1 MQIIFKKERYILP
14 EKAKFYYK
22 LDYLLRTIMAI
33 LTVLGIVSF
42 RFFVLGKQLEYL
54 LFSIIIGI
62 IFIVGGICIWKIV
75 PLKYEN
81 YSYSFDKEGITLVRG
96 VFFKVKEFL
105 PYNTIQDVTL
115 EKGPIL
121 SKLNL
126 ANIKIKGIN
135 SVLTIDTIDEELA
148 EEIKENILKEINE
161 RLIKKNA

>member
-54 LFSIIIGI
+54 IFSIIIGI

-81 YSYSFDKEGITLVRG
+81 YSYSFDKEGVSLVRG

-148 EEIKENILKEINE
+148 EEIKENILKERSLYNVE
-161 RLIKKNA
+161 Y

>member
-62 IFIVGGICIWKIV
+62 IFIIGGVCIWKII

-148 EEIKENILKEINE
+148 EEIKENILKERSLYNVE
-161 RLIKKNA
+161 Y

>member
-14 EKAKFYYK
+14 ENAKFYYK

-42 RFFVLGKQLEYL
+42 RFFVLEKQLEYL
-54 LFSIIIGI
+54 LFSIIIGL

-148 EEIKENILKEINE
+148 EEIKENILKERSLYNVE
-161 RLIKKNA
+161 Y

>member
-1 MQIIFKKERYILP
+1 MQIIFKKERYILS

-33 LTVLGIVSF
+33 LTVLGIMSF
-42 RFFVLGKQLEYL
+42 RFFVLEKQLEYL
-54 LFSIIIGI
+54 LFSIIIGL

-81 YSYSFDKEGITLVRG
+81 YSYSFDKEGVSLVRG

-148 EEIKENILKEINE
+148 EEIKENILKERSLYNVE
-161 RLIKKNA
+161 Y

>member
-54 LFSIIIGI
+54 LFSIIIGL

-135 SVLTIDTIDEELA
+135 SVLTIDIIDEELA
-148 EEIKENILKEINE
+148 EEIKENILKERSLYNVE
-161 RLIKKNA
+161 Y

>member
-54 LFSIIIGI
+54 LFSIIIGL
-62 IFIVGGICIWKIV
+62 IFKVGGICIWKIV

-148 EEIKENILKEINE
+148 EEIKENILKERSLYNVE
-161 RLIKKNA
+161 Y

>member
-54 LFSIIIGI
+54 LFSIIIGL

-105 PYNTIQDVTL
+105 PYHTIQDVTL

-135 SVLTIDTIDEELA
+135 SVLTIDAIDEELA
-148 EEIKENILKEINE
+148 EEIKENILKERSLYNVE
-161 RLIKKNA
+161 Y

>member
-54 LFSIIIGI
+54 IFSINIGI

-126 ANIKIKGIN
+126 VNIKIKGIN

-148 EEIKENILKEINE
+148 EEIKENILKERSLYNVE
-161 RLIKKNA
+161 Y

>member
-42 RFFVLGKQLEYL
+42 RFFVLEKQLEYL
-54 LFSIIIGI
+54 LFSIIIGL

-105 PYNTIQDVTL
+105 TYNTIQDVTL

-148 EEIKENILKEINE
+148 EEIKENILKERSLYNVE
-161 RLIKKNA
+161 Y

>member
-14 EKAKFYYK
+14 EKAKFYYN
-22 LDYLLRTIMAI
+22 LDYLLRTIMYF
-33 LTVLGIVSF
+33 LTVFGIASF
-42 RFFVLGKQLEYL
+42 RFFVLDKHIEYL
-54 LFSIIIGI
+54 IFSIIIGI
-62 IFIVGGICIWKIV
+62 IFIIGGVCIWKII

-81 YSYSFDKEGITLVRG
+81 YSYSFDKEGVSLVRG

-148 EEIKENILKEINE
+148 EEIKENILKERSLYNVE
-161 RLIKKNA
+161 Y

>member
-1 MQIIFKKERYILP
+1 MPIIFKKERYILP
-14 EKAKFYYK
+14 EKAKLYYK
-22 LDYLLRTIMAI
+22 IDYLLGIMVSTSI
-33 LTVLGIVSF
+33 VLGIASF
-42 RFFVLGKQLEYL
+42 RFFVLDKQLEYL

-62 IFIVGGICIWKIV
+62 FFIIGGVCIWKII

-81 YSYSFDKEGITLVRG
+81 YSYSFDKEGVSLVRG

-148 EEIKENILKEINE
+148 EEIKENILKERSLYNVE
-161 RLIKKNA
+161 Y

>member
-1 MQIIFKKERYILP
+1 
-14 EKAKFYYK
+14 
-22 LDYLLRTIMAI
+22 MAI

-54 LFSIIIGI
+54 LFSIIIGL

-148 EEIKENILKEINE
+148 EEIKENILKERSLYNVE
-161 RLIKKNA
+161 Y

>member
-1 MQIIFKKERYILP
+1 MPIIFKKERYILP

-42 RFFVLGKQLEYL
+42 RFFVLEKQLEYL
-54 LFSIIIGI
+54 LFSIIIGL

-148 EEIKENILKEINE
+148 EEIKENILKERSLYNVE
-161 RLIKKNA
+161 Y

>member
-105 PYNTIQDVTL
+105 PYNTIQDATL

-148 EEIKENILKEINE
+148 EEIKENILKERSLYNVE
-161 RLIKKNA
+161 Y

>member
-42 RFFVLGKQLEYL
+42 SFFVLGKQLEYL
-54 LFSIIIGI
+54 LFSIIISL

-148 EEIKENILKEINE
+148 EEIKENILKERSLYNVE
-161 RLIKKNA
+161 Y

>member
-42 RFFVLGKQLEYL
+42 RFFVLEKQLEYL
-54 LFSIIIGI
+54 LFSIIIGL

-135 SVLTIDTIDEELA
+135 SVLTIDTIDEELS
-148 EEIKENILKEINE
+148 EEIKENILKERSLYNVE
-161 RLIKKNA
+161 Y

>member
-81 YSYSFDKEGITLVRG
+81 YSYSFDKEGISLVRG

-148 EEIKENILKEINE
+148 EEIKENILKERSLYNVE
-161 RLIKKNA
+161 Y

>member
-54 LFSIIIGI
+54 LFSIIIGL

-126 ANIKIKGIN
+126 VNIKIKGIN

-148 EEIKENILKEINE
+148 EEIKENILKERSLYNVE
-161 RLIKKNA
+161 Y

>member
-148 EEIKENILKEINE
+148 EEIKENILKIP
-161 RLIKKNA
+161 KTF

>member
-54 LFSIIIGI
+54 IFSIIIGI

-81 YSYSFDKEGITLVRG
+81 YSYSVDKEGITLVRG

-148 EEIKENILKEINE
+148 EEIKENILKERSLYNVE
-161 RLIKKNA
+161 Y

>member
-42 RFFVLGKQLEYL
+42 RFFVLEKQLEYL
-54 LFSIIIGI
+54 LFSIIIGL
-62 IFIVGGICIWKIV
+62 IFIVGGICIWEIV

-135 SVLTIDTIDEELA
+135 SVLTIDAIDEELA
-148 EEIKENILKEINE
+148 EEIKENILKERSLYNVE
-161 RLIKKNA
+161 Y

>member
-54 LFSIIIGI
+54 VFSIIIVI

-148 EEIKENILKEINE
+148 EEIKENILKERSLYNVE
-161 RLIKKNA
+161 Y

>member
-54 LFSIIIGI
+54 IFSIIIGI

-126 ANIKIKGIN
+126 ANIKINGIN

-148 EEIKENILKEINE
+148 EEIKENILKERSLYNVE
-161 RLIKKNA
+161 Y

>member
-22 LDYLLRTIMAI
+22 LDYLLRTIMVI

-148 EEIKENILKEINE
+148 EEIKENILKERSLYNVE
-161 RLIKKNA
+161 Y

>member
-54 LFSIIIGI
+54 LFSIIIGL

-148 EEIKENILKEINE
+148 EEIKENILKERSLYNVE
-161 RLIKKNA
+161 Y

>member
-1 MQIIFKKERYILP
+1 MPIIFKKERYILP
-14 EKAKFYYK
+14 EKAKLYYK
-22 LDYLLRTIMAI
+22 IDYLLGIMVATSI
-33 LTVLGIVSF
+33 VLGITSF
-42 RFFVLGKQLEYL
+42 RFFVLDKQLEYL
-54 LFSIIIGI
+54 IFSIIIGI
-62 IFIVGGICIWKIV
+62 IFIIGGVCIWKII

-81 YSYSFDKEGITLVRG
+81 YSYSFDKQGVSLVRG

-105 PYNTIQDVTL
+105 PYITIQDVPL

-148 EEIKENILKEINE
+148 EEIKENILKERSLYNVE
-161 RLIKKNA
+161 Y

>member
-54 LFSIIIGI
+54 VFSIIIGI

-148 EEIKENILKEINE
+148 EEIKENILKERSLYNVE
-161 RLIKKNA
+161 Y

>member
-54 LFSIIIGI
+54 LFSSIVGI
-62 IFIVGGICIWKIV
+62 IFIIGGVCIWKII

-148 EEIKENILKEINE
+148 EEIKENILKERSLYNVE
-161 RLIKKNA
+161 Y

>member
-1 MQIIFKKERYILP
+1 MKIIFKKERYILP

-54 LFSIIIGI
+54 LFSIIIGL

-135 SVLTIDTIDEELA
+135 SVLTIDAIDEELA
-148 EEIKENILKEINE
+148 EEIKENILKERSLYNVE
-161 RLIKKNA
+161 Y

>member
-135 SVLTIDTIDEELA
+135 SVLTIDTIDGELA
-148 EEIKENILKEINE
+148 EEIKENILKERSLYNVE
-161 RLIKKNA
+161 Y

>member
-22 LDYLLRTIMAI
+22 IDYLLRTIMAI

-42 RFFVLGKQLEYL
+42 RLFVLEKQLEYL
-54 LFSIIIGI
+54 LFSIIIGL

-135 SVLTIDTIDEELA
+135 SVLTIDTIDEELS
-148 EEIKENILKEINE
+148 EEIKENILKERSLYNVE
-161 RLIKKNA
+161 Y

>member
-54 LFSIIIGI
+54 LFSIIIGL

-148 EEIKENILKEINE
+148 EEIKENILKERSLYNVE
-161 RLIKKNA
+161 N

>member
-54 LFSIIIGI
+54 LFSSIVGI
-62 IFIVGGICIWKIV
+62 IFIIGGVCIWKII

-135 SVLTIDTIDEELA
+135 SVLTIDAIDEELA
-148 EEIKENILKEINE
+148 EEIKENILKERSLYNVE
-161 RLIKKNA
+161 Y

>member
-42 RFFVLGKQLEYL
+42 RFFVLEKQLEYL
-54 LFSIIIGI
+54 LFSIIIGL

-135 SVLTIDTIDEELA
+135 SALTIDTIDEELS
-148 EEIKENILKEINE
+148 EEIKENILKERSLYNVE
-161 RLIKKNA
+161 Y

>member
-1 MQIIFKKERYILP
+1 MRIIFKKERYILP

-54 LFSIIIGI
+54 LFSIIIGL

-135 SVLTIDTIDEELA
+135 SVLTIDAIDEELA
-148 EEIKENILKEINE
+148 EEIKENILKERSLYNVE
-161 RLIKKNA
+161 Y

>member
-54 LFSIIIGI
+54 IFSIIIGI

-126 ANIKIKGIN
+126 VNIKIKGIN

-148 EEIKENILKEINE
+148 EEIKENILKERSLYNVE
-161 RLIKKNA
+161 Y

>member
-1 MQIIFKKERYILP
+1 MPIIFKKERYILP

-148 EEIKENILKEINE
+148 EEIKENILKERSLYNVE
-161 RLIKKNA
+161 Y